1 MEGEHCMIKRT
12 IEEIAKMIE
21 IKNDVASF
29 HQVEVSGVCIDTRKV
44 EAGNLFIPLE
54 GEHVDGHQFVEDA
67 FQRGASAALWH
78 KSVPNPPLH
87 LPILIVDHPLT
98 ALQSLAK
105 AYRQELTA
113 KVIGITGSNGKTTT
127 KDMAAAILSEAFIVQ
142 KTEGNYNNHI
152 GLPLTILSLH
162 KEVEVAVLELGM
174 SAKGEIALLTDIA
187 QPDIAIITNIGEAHL
202 LDLGSREAIAAA
214 KMEITTGMKK
224 DGILLYPGDEP
235 LLTDMLKEVQGQKRS
250 FGKTIENNVFPINI
264 IQHAE
269 GNTFS
274 INIAEDEVYD
284 VPVLGFHNV
293 LNALPAILV
302 AKTLGMEYKAIK
314 KGLHALTLSKMRMEW
329 VKGKKGIQILDDSY
343 NASPTAMKAVLQ
355 LFENIGEDKKRMV
368 VLGDM
373 LELGEEEI
381 PFHQQIGR
389 ELHPD
394 RLHYVFTYGQLSKYI
409 AEEARKSFP
418 DDRVFAFLDK
428 ERLMRTLEE
437 KLEGDELILVKASRG
452 MKLEEVVAFLACT

>member
-1 MEGEHCMIKRT
+1 MEEHCMIKKT

-21 IKNDVASF
+21 IKNDVVSF

-67 FQRGASAALWH
+67 FKRGASAAFWH

-87 LPILIVDHPLT
+87 LPILIVDHPLA
-98 ALQSLAK
+98 ALQNLAK

-127 KDMAAAILSEAFIVQ
+127 KDMAAAILSETFIVQ

-152 GLPLTILSLH
+152 GLPLTILSLN

-187 QPDIAIITNIGEAHL
+187 RPDIAIITNIGEAHL
-202 LDLGSREAIAAA
+202 LDLGSRSAIAAA
-214 KMEITTGMKK
+214 KMEITAGMKK

-235 LLTDMLKEVQGQKRS
+235 LLIDMLKEVQGRKRS
-250 FGKTIENNVFPINI
+250 FGKTIESDVYPINAK
-264 IQHAE
+264 QHTD
-269 GNTFS
+269 GHTFS
-274 INIAEDEVYD
+274 INIAEDEVYT

-293 LNALPAILV
+293 LNALPAILA
-302 AKTLGMEYKAIK
+302 AKSLGMEYKAIK
-314 KGLHALTLSKMRMEW
+314 KGLQALTLSKNRMEW

-343 NASPTAMKAVLQ
+343 NASPTAMRAVLQ
-355 LFENIGEDKKRMV
+355 LFENIGEDKKRIV

-381 PFHQQIGR
+381 SFHQQIGR

-394 RLHYVFTYGQLSKYI
+394 HLQYVFTYGQLSQYI
-409 AEEARKSFP
+409 AEEARKNFP

-428 ERLMRTLEE
+428 KLLMRTLEE
-437 KLEGDELILVKASRG
+437 KLEGDELVLVKASRG